1 MMKSKIGNLSI
12 NSRNGLNQNNL
23 YPTELIFLLSNQENN
38 VEKMRRVIDD
48 EKKRV
53 NRDFDNFSK

>member
-1 MMKSKIGNLSI
+1 MKSKIGNLSI